1 MNRKQTRLR
10 IAAALVALPILG
22 TALAG
27 PGAPLA
33 ALSPLA
39 PVPASAADECAVGV
53 MARLPGPPVAF
64 AEMGLPSDGLR
75 YTGAGITV
83 AIVDSGVDASRPQLS
98 KALVPGRSESL
109 ISDGERSDGLGD
121 AQGHGTALA
130 GIIAARPSPTSG
142 AVGIAPDARIISL
155 RVFRDDTQQSID
167 KGLGPDAGRIA
178 TAIRKAADLGARV
191 ITVALSDDVDTPALR
206 DATNYATSR
215 GALVVA
221 SAGNRDTTK
230 QTEDSPRFP
239 AAYPD
244 ALAVTAVGP
253 TGLATAS
260 SIHGPHIDVAAPG
273 QNVLTTSNGGGDCR
287 YATEAPSSS
296 FATAYAAGSAAL
308 VAQAYPKETPQQW
321 AYRLEATADRPD
333 PDARDDRIGWGTIRP
348 AAALDLRPS
357 SSTRGPVSPFAD
369 TSGAARSSTTTR
381 VTAHETRA
389 DDFTFVAALVL
400 GAGGLIAVFALA
412 ARTRRRP
419 GSVRSA
425 ASRDGGTEA

>member
-1 MNRKQTRLR
+1 MNRNQTRLR

-22 TALAG
+22 TVLTG

-39 PVPASAADECAVGV
+39 PAPASAADECAVGV

-64 AEMGLPSDGLR
+64 AEMGLPADGRR

-98 KALVPGRSESL
+98 GAFARGSESL

-155 RVFRDDTQQSID
+155 RVFRDDTQQSVD
-167 KGLGPDAGRIA
+167 KGFGPDAGRIA
-178 TAIRKAADLGARV
+178 TAIRKATDLGARV

-369 TSGAARSSTTTR
+369 TSGAARSSATTR

-419 GSVRSA
+419 GSVRST
-425 ASRDGGTEA
+425 ASRDGGTEV